1 MAAYV
6 LGLDVHS
13 AQSTFVLQREDG
25 TLVDRGS
32 IPTTPEGLR
41 SLRDRHELPPESPV
55 GLETGTVSF
64 YVARQLARLGL
75 RPVVVDAHEVRLKA
89 HRPLQ
94 KSDRRDALEICE
106 GVRRGIYRT
115 IVHVPPRAVAVLR
128 DSLSRRRHF
137 VRRQTAETNAV
148 KRLLRAAGLYRYAQ
162 RSLLTEKAWDR
173 LEAQIGSDEDLVRY
187 VRQHREA
194 WRCAGRQVSEL
205 DAMLVEQQAPFRDQ
219 VRRLQTVPGVGPIV
233 A

>member
-13 AQSTFVLQREDG
+13 AQSTFVLQQEDG
-25 TLVDRGS
+25 TLVDRGP

-41 SLRDRHELPPESPV
+41 GLRDRFELPPETPV

-75 RPVVVDAHEVRLKA
+75 RPVVIDAHEVRLKA

-94 KSDRRDALEICE
+94 KSDRRAALEICE

-115 IVHVPPRAVAVLR
+115 IVHVPPRAIAVLR

-148 KRLLRAAGLYRYAQ
+148 SPQ
-162 RSLLTEKAWDR
+162 
-173 LEAQIGSDEDLVRY
+173 GSPGDVAMY
-187 VRQHREA
+187 NS
-194 WRCAGRQVSEL
+194 VS
-205 DAMLVEQQAPFRDQ
+205 P
-219 VRRLQTVPGVGPIV
+219 LQTRQPSTDLERAIPAWPMSHELGSSFGTSLTTLKTGATSTPNGRLVGDGSSARRSAQNLKAIEGN
-233 A
+233 